1 MIIKAVWLHNI
12 RSYKDEIVVFPEEG
26 ITVIYGDVGSG
37 KTSILSAIG
46 FAIFGNVPGTPSDPL
61 SRFANPTAR
70 DLLRK
75 GESRG
80 FIRLWLKSGERNI
93 VVHREIVESG
103 TTVSDRGG
111 WVLIVEKN
119 GKTKYKRLTATEM
132 RNYILETLGIPEEK
146 TRARSRVFASA
157 IYVPQFGIHSILNVS
172 DKERLEIVNR
182 VLNLIKYSYAR
193 ERIDYVKKVVRR
205 RIRENLEKR
214 ESELRGKIAEEE
226 QIREELR
233 RTKEELK
240 RLEEE
245 LKELRRKEE
254 EFKKVIEEL
263 EDKERRLREI
273 AGKIGVL
280 KTQLEHLKREK
291 EREEVRLKGKTVGE
305 IEKELKRK
313 SDELEKFKLEL
324 EEVGKRKEEIE
335 EERENVEKELER
347 KIEETSTLT
356 SKISAINGKVD
367 ELRKRLS
374 EIEELERKGVCPVCL
389 QPVTHA
395 HAHELKSKIV
405 AEIEELEAKKK
416 QYMENLRRASIEVE
430 KLKQRKEILSTEYS
444 EIESRESKLNEK
456 IKNLLETLSELKT
469 LLEVAKKVS
478 ELEAKIENVKR
489 ELETVGKASKELDE
503 VTKKLSFMKKE
514 YDDVLRKKEE
524 LSTRKGVLQGKI
536 SNYES
541 KLEEIEKLR
550 EELIAVRNEI
560 SKNKF
565 YIEFL
570 DKHVL
575 AIIREVERYVKSKA
589 YVAFKEEFLRIFKT
603 LMMGYENIDVEI
615 TPDFKLQFKAK
626 IDGTMVTIDTPSGG
640 QLTSISLAY
649 RLALNRVARAMIPQL
664 REGILILDEPTYG
677 FSPERV
683 ELLRKVLFSGE
694 GPKQVIIVTHDRS
707 FSDVSGEERL
717 SIIRLELDP
726 ETTKTKIHY
735 ENIDPEY
742 VEKVKNTFKA
752 ISKKI
757 FSMSIEVTQPVKET
771 FKPEVKVPLS
781 EKVRKKTTS
790 LLDFISQTGE
800 KRDKH

>member
-1 MIIKAVWLHNI
+1 MIIKAIWLRNI

-46 FAIFGNVPGTPSDPL
+46 FAIFGNVPGAPSDPL

-75 GESRG
+75 GESKG
-80 FIRLWLKSGERNI
+80 FIRLWLKCGEKSI

-103 TTVSDRGG
+103 TTVNDRGG
-111 WVLIVEKN
+111 WVLIVERD
-119 GKTKYKRLTATEM
+119 GETRYKRLTATEM
-132 RNYILETLGIPEEK
+132 RNYVLETLGIPEEK

-157 IYVPQFGIHSILNVS
+157 IYVPQFGIHSILSIS
-172 DKERLEIVNR
+172 DKERSEIVNR

-214 ESELRGKIAEEE
+214 ESELRSKIAEEE

-233 RTKEELK
+233 IAREELK

-245 LKELRRKEE
+245 LKKLREREE
-254 EFKKVIEEL
+254 ELKKVIGKL
-263 EDKERRLREI
+263 EDEERRLREI
-273 AGKIGVL
+273 AGKKDAL
-280 KTQLEHLKREK
+280 KTQLENLKKEK
-291 EREEVRLKGKTVGE
+291 ERDEARLKGKTVGE
-305 IEKELKRK
+305 IEREFREKN
-313 SDELEKFKLEL
+313 DELEKFKLEL
-324 EEVGKRKEEIE
+324 GKVGKRKKEIE
-335 EERENVEKELER
+335 EKRENVEKELER
-347 KIEETSTLT
+347 KTGETSTLA

-367 ELRKRLS
+367 GLRKRLS

-389 QPVTHA
+389 QSVTHA
-395 HAHELKSKIV
+395 HAHELKNKIV

-416 QYMENLRRASIEVE
+416 QYMENLEKAKIEEE
-430 KLKQRKEILSTEYS
+430 KLRQRKESLSAEYS
-444 EIESRESKLNEK
+444 EVESKESELNEK
-456 IKNLLETLSELKT
+456 VKSLLEILSELKT
-469 LLEVAKKVS
+469 LLEIAKKVS
-478 ELEAKIENVKR
+478 ELETKMEKVKR
-489 ELETVGKASKELDE
+489 ELETIGKASKELDE
-503 VTKKLSFMKKE
+503 VIKKLSFLKKE
-514 YDDVLRKKEE
+514 YEDVLKKKEE

-541 KLEEIEKLR
+541 KLKEIEKLR
-550 EELIAVRNEI
+550 EELVAVRNEI

-570 DKHVL
+570 DKYVL
-575 AIIREVERYVKSKA
+575 AIVREVERYVKSKA

-615 TPDFKLQFKAK
+615 SPDFSLQFKAK
-626 IDGTMVTIDTPSGG
+626 VDGSMVAIDTPSGG

-683 ELLRKVLFSGE
+683 ELLRKVLFSGR

-707 FSDVSGEERL
+707 FYDVSGEEKL

-726 ETTKTKIHY
+726 ETTKTKVHY
-735 ENIDPEY
+735 ENIGPEY
-742 VEKVKNTFKA
+742 VEKVKNIFKA
-752 ISKKI
+752 LSKKI
-757 FSMSIEVTQPVKET
+757 FSMSIEAAQPIKEA

-781 EKVRKKTTS
+781 EENHRKMTS
-790 LLDFISQTGE
+790 LLDFIFQPSE